1 MEKIS
6 FDKPLK
12 IDNRPLWLIVI
23 DRTARY
29 QVLAVL
35 AILTAILLQLSP
47 PEGLSFDGYRALVV
61 FGATIFLWIS
71 GLLPIAISALLSMVM
86 LPLLGIMD
94 AKKTYSMFG
103 NEAVFFILGAFI
115 LAAAMTG
122 TGLSA
127 RLARTMLAKF
137 GRTPTRLALTV
148 FLLSAF
154 LSFIM
159 SEHAVAA
166 MMFPVVSE
174 IASALRLEKGK
185 SSFGRLLFMSIAWGC
200 IIGGIATFLGG
211 ARAPLAAGLLKEATG
226 LHFTFLEWTFA
237 ACMIVIPLMGIGFL
251 ILLKFFPPDIHNVD
265 DGRKFLNKKRIE
277 VGKMSYDEML
287 TALVMVATVVCW
299 IFLGE
304 KSGLAAIA
312 ILGAAA
318 LFTFRVVSWEKIEEY
333 VNWGIVL
340 MYGGTI
346 ALASALEKTGAA
358 VWVVKKGL
366 GSFSHSSLTI
376 IAVISFVAI
385 ILTECISHAAV
396 VAILMPVGMGMC
408 KTLGIDPKVM
418 TLAIALPA
426 GLAYCLPMGTPATAI
441 AYASGFLKSRDIITS
456 GTVIMAISWGLFL
469 LSVLFVWPLLGLNI

>member
-1 MEKIS
+1 MSDQIFNTPVKY
-6 FDKPLK
+6 
-12 IDNRPLWLIVI
+12 DNRPLWLII
-23 DRTARY
+23 LDRTARY
-29 QVLAVL
+29 QVMAVL
-35 AILTAILLQLSP
+35 VVVMAVLLRLTP
-47 PEGLSFDGYRALVV
+47 PEGLSADGYKALVL
-61 FGATIFLWIS
+61 FGGTIFLWIS
-71 GLLPIAISALLSMVM
+71 GMLPIAVTALLSMVM

-122 TGLSA
+122 TGISA
-127 RLARTMLAKF
+127 RLARAMLARF
-137 GRTPTRLALTV
+137 GRTPTRLALTI
-148 FLLSAF
+148 FLLSAL
-154 LSFIM
+154 LSFVM

-174 IASALRLEKGK
+174 IATALKLEKGT
-185 SSFGRLLFMSIAWGC
+185 SSFGRLLFMAIAWGC

-211 ARAPLAAGLLKEATG
+211 ARAPLAAGLLREATG
-226 LHFTFLEWTFA
+226 LHFSFMEWTTA
-237 ACMIVIPLMGIGFL
+237 ACMIVIPLLVIGFALL
-251 ILLKFFPPDIHNVD
+251 IRFFPVDIEDVEE
-265 DGRKFLNKKRIE
+265 GRRFLNRKRLETGRI
-277 VGKMSYDEML
+277 GYDELL
-287 TALVMVATVVCW
+287 TAAVMAATVAGW

-358 VWVVKKGL
+358 VWVVQKGL
-366 GSFSHSSLTI
+366 GVLSHSPLAV
-376 IAVISFVAI
+376 IAVISLVAI
-385 ILTECISHAAV
+385 VLTECISHAAV
-396 VAILMPVGMGMC
+396 VAILMPVGIGLC
-408 KTLGIDPKVM
+408 KTLGMDPKVM

-441 AYASGFLKSRDIITS
+441 AYASGYLRSRDIIVA
-456 GTVIMAISWGLFL
+456 GVIIMAISWLLFL
-469 LSVLFVWPLLGLNI
+469 CSVLFVWPLLGLKI